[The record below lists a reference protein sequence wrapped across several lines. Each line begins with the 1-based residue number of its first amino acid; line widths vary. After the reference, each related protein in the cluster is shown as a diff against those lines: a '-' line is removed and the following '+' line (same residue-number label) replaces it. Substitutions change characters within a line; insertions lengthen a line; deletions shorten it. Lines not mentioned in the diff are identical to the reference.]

1 MTLLDTKIKT
11 LLYKACITPYAGE
24 RRNAYSLA
32 KRLIFKNNLQYNY
45 PLKINKA
52 FDAYVYLFY
61 KIVCPVYNCKIQ
73 VSRDNIYTI
82 IGYKKQLDILLN
94 FEHIYTKLKN
104 ENLLYLTQLSSHY
117 IHENLMCW
125 TAGFAVGITHGKSRV
140 NNSDMPFTPMSSD
153 NYCRGVSDGW
163 HIKNK

>member
-1 MTLLDTKIKT
+1 MNLLETRIDNLIQ
-11 LLYKACITPYAGE
+11 KARITPYDGE

-32 KRLIFKNNLQYNY
+32 KRLIFKNNLQYDY
-45 PLKINKA
+45 PLKINKLC
-52 FDAYVYLFY
+52 DEYTYLFY
-61 KIVCPVYNCKIQ
+61 KIVCPVYACKIQ
-73 VSRDNIYTI
+73 SSGDDTYTF

-94 FEHIYTKLKN
+94 FDCIYKKSKD
-104 ENLLYLTQLSSHY
+104 ENLLYLSRLSSHY

-163 HIKNK
+163 HIKNN